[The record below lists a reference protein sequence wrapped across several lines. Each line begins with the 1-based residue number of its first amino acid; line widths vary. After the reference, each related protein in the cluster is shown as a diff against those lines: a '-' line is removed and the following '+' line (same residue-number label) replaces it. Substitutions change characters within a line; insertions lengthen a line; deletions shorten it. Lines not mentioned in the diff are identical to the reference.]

1 MGFFIDFIFILATLY
16 FHSIKLKKTFQSV
29 RMSSRGDRPRSHIR
43 RATATPHH
51 PNLSNVV
58 YCLFNKINNRV
69 FSWCIDTNVNS
80 YILTAKRLPFDKL
93 STFKSTNSFCT
104 SPLGKSTAPRICTL
118 WVGSYSLP
126 FIFTAFFGEQ
136 VHYHSSHL

>member
-16 FHSIKLKKTFQSV
+16 FHSIKLKKNPSKVFACRHGV
-29 RMSSRGDRPRSHIR
+29 
-43 RATATPHH
+43 TAHAHTLEGLPLH
-51 PNLSNVV
+51 PTTRI
-58 YCLFNKINNRV
+58 YQTWFTAFFNKINNRV

-126 FIFTAFFGEQ
+126 F
-136 VHYHSSHL
+136 YLYRLLW